1 MLRWDPENA
10 FLNVSMT
17 RQSLVNLGCS
27 DGLDAMARSATAD
40 TDRFGGVSGDRL
52 DDKADG
58 VQTNNVQIGTGRDH
72 DGKLPQTEQ

>member
-1 MLRWDPENA
+1 
-10 FLNVSMT
+10 
-17 RQSLVNLGCS
+17 
-27 DGLDAMARSATAD
+27 MARSATAD